1 MDEIVAV
8 WQPVRAGVIDL
19 AHRLRRAVTH
29 APRRARAIAVAVVA
43 AACSAWSLLPDVND
57 VLTDWSGAL
66 SGSTTGLLTGAFSGQ
81 LGSISAGEWN
91 IATAMTGKLGM
102 VMGVVAVALCGVQ
115 VIAAI
120 VAGDHARLGYA
131 ALWALIAWPATAT
144 AVWLI
149 VKVTAAIDAL
159 AIGMLS
165 TSGSAQDIALVFT
178 MLLANAGNQPFMLV
192 VWAVLLWL
200 PSLVLSLVM
209 AFRNYSLL
217 LLVGFAPAAVMS
229 QGWRA
234 LRPVV
239 TKWAQAVVALI
250 LAKVFAAGILV
261 LAMDLVTGSPDLG
274 ALITGM
280 VGLWMACMS
289 PAASMAVMGWAGGQ
303 LADAG
308 ASRAGAG
315 ARRAGQAAAAPLRSA
330 GQNATNRLVDQAT
343 HRVRESLKA
352 RATASKPVDN
362 PAPAAGPNSNDP
374 GQQAAGTSGQ
384 SAGGAGA
391 KATSGAGAAAGPAGA
406 SGAAGGAGAGAG
418 GAAAGGAAGGA
429 SAGAAAGPVGAAVG
443 AGAGLVKSGI
453 DKVRGAVAGAAA
465 QGTPDASSGQ
475 DTSAGRGGAGESGD
489 RLRSAVAAMSGANDH
504 LLTAP
509 GSSGPS
515 GAGSSGMAGAPGTA
529 GSAGS
534 SGTAAESVVTARTA
548 PGGPGGGRGGGGSG
562 EQRGGAQSAAGS
574 NQPGPDARAAD
585 TGASRP
591 RTAPGGG
598 SVRRPSGPGSS
609 SGGQSG
615 PSLFGGR

>member
-8 WQPVRAGVIDL
+8 WQPVRAGLIDR
-19 AHRLRRAVTH
+19 AHRLRRAITR
-29 APRRARAIAVAVVA
+29 APRRARALAVAVVA

-308 ASRAGAG
+308 ASRVTS
-315 ARRAGQAAAAPLRSA
+315 RAGQAAAAPLRSA
-330 GQNATNRLVDQAT
+330 GQTATSRLVDQAT
-343 HRVRESLKA
+343 HRVRESMKA

-362 PAPAAGPNSNDP
+362 PAPATGTNSNDP
-374 GQQAAGTSGQ
+374 GQQPTGTPGQ

-391 KATSGAGAAAGPAGA
+391 KATSGAGAPAGAAGA

-418 GAAAGGAAGGA
+418 GAAAGGAAAGA

-453 DKVRGAVAGAAA
+453 DKVRSAVAGAAA

-515 GAGSSGMAGAPGTA
+515 AGGSSGMAGAPGTA
-529 GSAGS
+529 GSAGA
-534 SGTAAESVVTARTA
+534 SGVAAGSVVTARTA
-548 PGGPGGGRGGGGSG
+548 PGGPGGGSGGGSTA
-562 EQRGGAQSAAGS
+562 ERGGAQGAAGS
-574 NQPGPDARAAD
+574 NQPGPDAPAAD